1 VKREIKEIQAAMFE
15 PASAPCGAGFLADQ
29 GKTLE
34 GVIRIFMK
42 GYSATPY
49 VFCRYN

>member
-1 VKREIKEIQAAMFE
+1 MFE
-15 PASAPCGAGFLADQ
+15 PASAPCGAGFLADE

-42 GYSATPY
+42 GYSPFPPATPY
-49 VFCRYN
+49 VFCHYN